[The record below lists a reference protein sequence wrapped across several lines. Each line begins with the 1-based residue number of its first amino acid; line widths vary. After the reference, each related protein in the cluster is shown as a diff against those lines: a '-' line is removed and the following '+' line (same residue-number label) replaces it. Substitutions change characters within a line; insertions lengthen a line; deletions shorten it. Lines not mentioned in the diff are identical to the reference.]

1 MGEAGRQAGPAPEP
15 HLTVPFVG
23 TTQHTCQHLHSDVEL
38 TSVQSLLAPA
48 EQSVSHIRAKKC
60 TTRPRGSACAV
71 PPGTALGVH
80 TTPAPLLPVPLHR
93 DSRQLSTPGPV
104 ASPPCGA
111 LVSIPQDRRAHRTGG
126 LPAAHDPQGA
136 PQKRTCPA
144 SIGTGCTAR
153 GPSSPGTHLHEAS
166 RQLQSSLKTIHKS
179 CAERMK
185 LQHGLTVAKLQ

>member
-1 MGEAGRQAGPAPEP
+1 MHYRGQQRLCLRCATRRCFRGAHHSSSSP
-15 HLTVPFVG
+15 
-23 TTQHTCQHLHSDVEL
+23 TCPLL
-38 TSVQSLLAPA
+38 TST
-48 EQSVSHIRAKKC
+48 H
-60 TTRPRGSACAV
+60 
-71 PPGTALGVH
+71 
-80 TTPAPLLPVPLHR
+80 LHR